1 MFETLLEIQGIAEP
15 ALAPLAEIVHDI
27 DCKDARFGRL
37 EAAGLESILA
47 GIARAQPD
55 DARRI
60 EQGSV
65 LMDALYAQ
73 LGTG

>member
-1 MFETLLEIQGIAEP
+1 
-15 ALAPLAEIVHDI
+15 V
-27 DCKDARFGRL
+27 
-37 EAAGLESILA
+37 
-47 GIARAQPD
+47 RAQPD

-73 LGTG
+73 LGAG